1 MHVWGIGQRVEW
13 SAQAREGRKGGRG
26 RGGRG
31 RERFLR
37 LLYLSSLNSW
47 WPLLRGT
54 GPPNMGLWSTYSCA
68 HARVC
73 VCVSRDSPPVCE
85 ACCVLPLQIYIGA
98 ALPELAFKP
107 DSIYIPA
114 LEGGRGWDGRG
125 WVGSEGVGGGR
136 WGGAVHGYVGA
147 CQSVVCCWAQVS
159 LVTPASTGQSVP
171 VLVSEWLLHQEPV
184 CSRPCWA
191 APRHSQFAGICMCYV
206 ISREVTL
213 QPGLVWRGCLEASTG
228 SERGSEAG

>member
-1 MHVWGIGQRVEW
+1 MVFKMASHGVEAGLNQEGYSIGSHSVVHVWGIGQRVEW

-37 LLYLSSLNSW
+37 LLYLSTLNSW
-47 WPLLRGT
+47 WPVLRGT
-54 GPPNMGLWSTYSCA
+54 GPPSMGLWSTYSCA

-73 VCVSRDSPPVCE
+73 ACVSRDSPPVCE

-114 LEGGRGWDGRG
+114 LEGGW
-125 WVGSEGVGGGR
+125 EGVGG
-136 WGGAVHGYVGA
+136 VVQCVGLWVRA
-147 CQSVVCCWAQVS
+147 S
-159 LVTPASTGQSVP
+159 L
-171 VLVSEWLLHQEPV
+171 
-184 CSRPCWA
+184 
-191 APRHSQFAGICMCYV
+191 
-206 ISREVTL
+206 
-213 QPGLVWRGCLEASTG
+213 
-228 SERGSEAG
+228 